1 MSAALALAGMA
12 ALAWGTSDFLA
23 GVWSRRV
30 PVGTVLVWS
39 KGAGAVLG
47 LATILVRGQPA
58 PDSVTVVLGVL
69 AGLVGLPAMGLLYLA
84 MRDSNVL
91 VVAPIAAVAATIPLL
106 CGIVGGERLG
116 WFGLVGLVTTL
127 LGITLA
133 NWPVM
138 AARLLPARPITACYA
153 GGAAAG
159 IGAYFTLLHQ
169 ASTTDPYWAT
179 AVARMT
185 GGVAVVLIS
194 AGWYLRRP
202 AGSTRPKARWL
213 PLTPALLALIGILD
227 SAGDAAFAFASTLG
241 PLGVAA
247 VLASLYSAVTVVLG
261 AWILRERI
269 HRLHAAGVVAA
280 TLGAACLG
288 VWNGT

>member
-1 MSAALALAGMA
+1 MCIR
-12 ALAWGTSDFLA
+12 D
-23 GVWSRRV
+23 R
-30 PVGTVLVWS
+30 
-39 KGAGAVLG
+39 
-47 LATILVRGQPA
+47 
-58 PDSVTVVLGVL
+58 
-69 AGLVGLPAMGLLYLA
+69 LYLA

-91 VVAPIAAVAATIPLL
+91 VVAPIAAAAATIPLL
-106 CGIVGGERLG
+106 CGVVGGERLG
-116 WFGLVGLVTTL
+116 WLGLAGLVTTL

-153 GGAAAG
+153 AGAAVG
-159 IGAYFTLLHQ
+159 IGAYFVLLHQ

-179 AVARMT
+179 ALARIT
-185 GGVAVVLIS
+185 EGIAVVLI
-194 AGWYLRRP
+194 AAVWGLRRKS
-202 AGSTRPKARWL
+202 GSTRPRAPR
-213 PLTPALLALIGILD
+213 PRFTPALLALVGILD
-227 SAGDAAFAFASTLG
+227 TTGDAAFAFASNLG

-261 AWILRERI
+261 AWILRERL